1 MNTPIG
7 YQAILQRLC
16 STATLTSIKDT
27 ERRDAE
33 KDGDLGPE
41 FDLGF
46 ISHAQ
51 FDMAIDN
58 NVVRLMFMLF
68 LGLPL
73 NYTRRYQN
81 L

>member
-1 MNTPIG
+1 M
-7 YQAILQRLC
+7 
-16 STATLTSIKDT
+16 TSIKDT

-51 FDMAIDN
+51 FDMAINN
-58 NVVRLMFMLF
+58 NVVRSVFVLF
-68 LGLPL
+68 LGVPL
-73 NYTRRYQN
+73 NYTCRYQS
-81 L
+81 LSS